1 MESLNNAI
9 NIIKSRVANL
19 KKAEDDVTKKEVAEL
34 EALIPEIE
42 EKITDTK
49 VRFPPVV
56 LSALLIFVSLGH
68 EEGVWE
74 GRF

>member
-56 LSALLIFVSLGH
+56 LSALLILSP
-68 EEGVWE
+68 
-74 GRF
+74 

>member
-49 VRFPPVV
+49 VIFPTVG
-56 LSALLIFVSLGH
+56 LSALLMFVSLGH
-68 EEGVWE
+68 EEGV
-74 GRF
+74 